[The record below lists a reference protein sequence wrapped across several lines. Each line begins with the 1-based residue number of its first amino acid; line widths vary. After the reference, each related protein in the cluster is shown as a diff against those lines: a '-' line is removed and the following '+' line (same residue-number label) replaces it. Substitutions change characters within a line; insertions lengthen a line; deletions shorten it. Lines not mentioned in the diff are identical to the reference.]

1 MPYVTAG
8 HPTQVVFSTEAAM
21 DLGLRGKNVLV
32 TGGSKGIGL
41 AIAELFVAEGA
52 NVAICARN
60 ADEVGK
66 VVKAL
71 AGKGGKSWGRSLDV
85 AEPAA
90 LKQWVEGAA
99 TEFGGIDSII
109 CNVSALAVGDT
120 AETWEKSFR
129 TDMMH
134 TVNSVAAALPYLEKS
149 KSASIVIVSS
159 VSGFEVDFAAG
170 SYGAFKA
177 ALIHYAKGLSNQL
190 IAKGIRVNAVSPG
203 NTYFEGGI
211 WQNIERGM
219 PDLYKTAMGLNPTGR
234 MGTPQEVAAGVVFL
248 ASPVASRISG
258 TNLIIDGALTKAV

>member
-1 MPYVTAG
+1 
-8 HPTQVVFSTEAAM
+8 M
-21 DLGLRGKNVLV
+21 DLGLKGKSILV
-32 TGGSKGIGL
+32 TGASKGIGL
-41 AIAELFVAEGA
+41 AIAQLAASEGA

-60 ADEVGK
+60 SDEVAG

-71 AGKGGKSWGRSLDV
+71 AAKGVKSWGKAIDV
-85 AEPAA
+85 ADPVA
-90 LKQWVEGAA
+90 LKGWVEGAA
-99 TEFGGIDSII
+99 AQFGGIDALV

-134 TVNSVAAALPYLEKS
+134 TVNSVGAAEPYLEKS
-149 KSASIVIVSS
+149 KSASIIIVSS

-170 SYGAFKA
+170 SYGAIKA
-177 ALIHYAKGLSNQL
+177 ALIHYAKGLAHKL
-190 IAKGIRVNAVSPG
+190 VGKGVRVNAVSPG

-211 WQNIERGM
+211 WQNIEKGV
-219 PDLYKTAMGLNPTGR
+219 PDLFKTAMSLNPTGR
-234 MGTPQEVAAGVVFL
+234 MGTAEEVAAGVVFL

>member
-1 MPYVTAG
+1 
-8 HPTQVVFSTEAAM
+8 M
-21 DLGLRGKNVLV
+21 DLGLKGKSVLV
-32 TGGSKGIGL
+32 TGASKGIGL
-41 AIAELFVAEGA
+41 AIAELFAAEGA

-60 ADEVGK
+60 ADLVNK
-66 VVKAL
+66 AVKGL
-71 AGKGGKSWGRSLDV
+71 AAKGVKSWGKALDV
-85 AEPAA
+85 ADPAA
-90 LKQWVEGAA
+90 LKGWIEGAA
-99 TEFGGIDSII
+99 GEFGGIDSIV

-134 TVNSVAAALPYLEKS
+134 TVNSVAAAVPYLEKS
-149 KSASIVIVSS
+149 KSASITIVSS

-177 ALIHYAKGLSNQL
+177 ALIHYAKGLSSQL

-211 WQNIERGM
+211 WQNIEQGM
-219 PDLYKTAMGLNPTGR
+219 PDLFKTAMSLNPTGR

-248 ASPVASRISG
+248 ASPVASRMSG
-258 TNLIIDGALTKAV
+258 TNLVIDGALTKAV

>member
-1 MPYVTAG
+1 
-8 HPTQVVFSTEAAM
+8 M
-21 DLGLRGKNVLV
+21 DLGLKGTNALV
-32 TGGSKGIGL
+32 TGGSKGIGR
-41 AIAELFVAEGA
+41 AIAELFADEGA

-66 VVKAL
+66 AAASLAAKGVKTQ
-71 AGKGGKSWGRSLDV
+71 GKSVDV
-85 AEPAA
+85 ADPVA
-90 LKQWVEGAA
+90 LKAWIEGAA
-99 TEFGGIDSII
+99 DELGGIDILV

-120 AETWEKSFR
+120 PETWEKSFR
-129 TDMMH
+129 VDMMH

-149 KSASIVIVSS
+149 KAASIVIVSS

-170 SYGAFKA
+170 SYGAFKG

-211 WQNIERGM
+211 WNNIENGNPELFKM
-219 PDLYKTAMGLNPTGR
+219 AMSLNPTAK
-234 MGTPQEVAAGVVFL
+234 MGTPQEVAAGVVFV

>member
-1 MPYVTAG
+1 MRSHSSKKIRRSCAG
-8 HPTQVVFSTEAAM
+8 SRSSLIWSPQIFETSAAASIEATM
-21 DLGLRGKNVLV
+21 DLGLEGKNVLV

-41 AIAELFVAEGA
+41 AIAELFADEGA
-52 NVAICARN
+52 NVAICARD

-71 AGKGGKSWGRSLDV
+71 AARGVKSWGKATDV
-85 AEPAA
+85 ADPAA

-99 TEFGGIDSII
+99 GELGGIDAII

-134 TVNSVAAALPYLEKS
+134 TVNSVAAAMPYLEKS
-149 KSASIVIVSS
+149 KSASIVIISS

-190 IAKGIRVNAVSPG
+190 IAKGIRFNSRWPVKS
-203 NTYFEGGI
+203 YFEGGI
-211 WQNIERGM
+211 WQNM
-219 PDLYKTAMGLNPTGR
+219 D
-234 MGTPQEVAAGVVFL
+234 AGI
-248 ASPVASRISG
+248 P
-258 TNLIIDGALTKAV
+258 NLLKR